1 MSEKDWK
8 DFKHRMKEKKK
19 TKEEKNEKNRTIK
32 NNYLT
37 VQRLTPEVSGKAQKF
52 DRIGMRE
59 YVPIDTNEPITLE
72 KIKQACEHYF
82 KHLIGRE
89 LNCDVLAGERGPSCS
104 TIEQIP
110 DLKLIHVRFL
120 PGGKATYSKI
130 EDSDPCTSSVVASC
144 TTKQDKMKDDSNV
157 ERAGSPEPKPKK
169 SRFESP
175 TKYPLSLSVSDM
187 LKLGKLGQPGRSTTV
202 VKVYSFDI
210 NTKTWCQVPQIVEF
224 VEVSVCG
231 KGAFRQATKA
241 TTYHPDFRHN
251 SWVIKRYIEKARDQI
266 LNLGL
271 TIEDHTRKTVQM
283 HLLARNLAKQ
293 LKERV
298 RDVKEFGKALTYH
311 NIYLGETGGD
321 FVTIEVF
328 IEGEFK
334 KYLNNNGKVPQA
346 IQDKDIN
353 ALKAQCLAHFSFEQS
368 GGKLLLL
375 DIQGSNEDLYDPE
388 ISSAELYDDSKQAI
402 LYCAG
407 NLSTV
412 AITTFTNEHKCNK
425 FCQLA
430 KLKPFVNQEKESDE

>member
-293 LKERV
+293 LKER
-298 RDVKEFGKALTYH
+298 
-311 NIYLGETGGD
+311 
-321 FVTIEVF
+321 
-328 IEGEFK
+328 